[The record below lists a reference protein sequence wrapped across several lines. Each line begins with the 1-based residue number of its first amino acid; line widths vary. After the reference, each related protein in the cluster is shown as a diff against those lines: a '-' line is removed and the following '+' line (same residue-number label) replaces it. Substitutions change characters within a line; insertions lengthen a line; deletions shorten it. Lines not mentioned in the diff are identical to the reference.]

1 VACFND
7 LIGLEYQ
14 WGAKPSD
21 GAGFTDCF
29 GLTMEARQRLG
40 LHSFYPEFA
49 WMYEQYDEQTISG
62 KRIIKWLWE
71 KGTRIKQPKEG
82 AIFRVASDRS
92 IALAVVIPGSQ
103 ALFIGPSKRVISAPL
118 AKVARGKYFWAD

>member
-1 VACFND
+1 VASFHD

-21 GAGFTDCF
+21 GSGFTDCF

-40 LHSFYPEFA
+40 LHSFYPEFQ
-49 WMYEQYDEQTISG
+49 WLYDQYDEQTISG
-62 KRIIKWLWE
+62 KQIIQWLWD
-71 KGTRIKQPKEG
+71 KGRRINQPRAG
-82 AIFRVASDRS
+82 AIFRIRAERS
-92 IALAVVIPGSQ
+92 IALAVVIPGDD
-103 ALFIGPSKRVISAPL
+103 ALFIGPGRRVVSAAL